1 MTNAIRS
8 DVLGKFVWY
17 DQMSND
23 LAGAEKFYS
32 KVVGWTLAPNTM
44 NAQKYTLLKA
54 GETMVGGL
62 MPIPQEA
69 AGIPPA
75 WMGYIAVDDVKAYA
89 DKVKAAGGAIHRP
102 PTEIPNI
109 GTFAVAGD
117 PSGAGFLLFKGDG
130 DQAPMQ
136 DPTKPGYVGWHELH
150 GDEPEKSLAF
160 YSGLFGWTKGEAI
173 DMGAMGTYQIF
184 STKGQQSGG
193 MVKKMEH
200 ESAPHWLYYIT
211 VDAIDAAQERVKSAG
226 GQVIHGPM
234 QVPGGSWIIN
244 GLDPQGAMFALVAPK
259 K

>member
-75 WMGYIAVDDVKAYA
+75 WMGYIAVDDVKACA